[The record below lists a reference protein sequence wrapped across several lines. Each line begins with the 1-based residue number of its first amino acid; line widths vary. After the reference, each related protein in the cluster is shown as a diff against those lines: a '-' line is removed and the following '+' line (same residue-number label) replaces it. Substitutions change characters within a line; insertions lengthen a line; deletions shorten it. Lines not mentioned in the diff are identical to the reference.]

1 MQRRDFLKL
10 SAGTAAAAAFAS
22 RASAQGAVK
31 EIRIGY
37 QKTGVLVITR
47 QRATLEKHFTPQ
59 GIDVKW
65 VEFSSGPPMMEAMN
79 VGSVDY
85 GAVGDSP
92 PVFAQAAGA
101 AIVYAAGQPITN
113 GQGILVPKDS
123 SIRSIADL
131 KGKRIGFTKG
141 SSAHNVVVQT
151 LEKAGLTYADITPVY
166 LTPPD
171 AGPAFANGSIEAWAI
186 WDPYFAIGETKQNGR
201 ILINARE
208 VTKTNS
214 FYIANREF
222 AKNHGAILQ
231 QIVDVTTATGKWAEQ
246 NRDEVAKS
254 LGRDHRCSAGH
265 PGRRRRSRE
274 FRDRPRHRRH
284 RRDPAGRRRPLLQAR
299 PDPEADR
306 HPRHRLAQHGDL
318 IVPTNLPIS
327 KGLNMRRIIQR
338 LIAAHRAVDRHR
350 RRCGRHLLR
359 SGQGRPHRL
368 PEIRQA
374 GAAQEQGHAG
384 AEAGGRRLQGG
395 VDRIPV
401 RPAAARSAQCRRDR
415 FRQHRRSP
423 ADLRAGR
430 RRADPVCRL

>member
-10 SAGTAAAAAFAS
+10 SVGTAAAAAFTS
-22 RASAQGAVK
+22 RANAQGAVK

-37 QKTGVLVITR
+37 QKNGVLIITR
-47 QRATLEKHFTPQ
+47 QQAALEKHFIPQ
-59 GIDVKW
+59 GIEVKW

-123 SIRSIADL
+123 PIRSIADL

-222 AKNHGAILQ
+222 AKTHGAILQ

-246 NRDEVAKS
+246 HRGEVAKW
-254 LGRDHRCSAGH
+254 LAAVTGV
-265 PGRRRRSRE
+265 
-274 FRDRPRHRRH
+274 
-284 RRDPAGRRRPLLQAR
+284 PLDIQTVA
-299 PDPEADR
+299 ADR
-306 HPRHRLAQHGDL
+306 ANFVVGPVTDDIVVTQQGVADRFYKLGLIPKPIVVRDIVWRNPAAHRADHSSHAQGFEHEAYHSASDRG
-318 IVPTNLPIS
+318 
-327 KGLNMRRIIQR
+327 
-338 LIAAHRAVDRHR
+338 HRAVDRYR
-350 RRCGRHLLR
+350 RRRGRHVLR
-359 SGQGRPHRL
+359 PGQARQGGPHRL

-384 AEAGGRRLQGG
+384 AEARRQRLQGG

-415 FRQHRRSP
+415 FRQHR
-423 ADLRAGR
+423 
-430 RRADPVCRL
+430 

>member
-1 MQRRDFLKL
+1 MRRRDFLRL
-10 SAGTAAAAAFAS
+10 SVGTAAVAAFAS
-22 RASAQGAVK
+22 RVNAQGAVK

-37 QKTGVLVITR
+37 QKNGVLVIAR
-47 QRATLEKHFTPQ
+47 QQATLEEHFAPQ
-59 GIDVKW
+59 GIEVKW

-123 SIRSIADL
+123 PIHTIAEL

-141 SSAHNVVVQT
+141 SSAHNIVVQT

-186 WDPYFAIGETKQNGR
+186 WDPYFAIGETRQSGR

-214 FYIANREF
+214 FYIANRDF

-231 QIVDVTTATGKWAEQ
+231 QIVDVTTATARWAEHH
-246 NRDEVAKS
+246 RDEVAKS
-254 LGRDHRCSAGH
+254 LAAVTGIPLDIQAIAAN
-265 PGRRRRSRE
+265 RSS
-274 FRDRPRHRRH
+274 FVVGPVTD
-284 RRDPAGRRRPLLQAR
+284 DIVATQQGV
-299 PDPEADR
+299 ADR
-306 HPRHRLAQHGDL
+306 FYKLGL
-318 IVPTNLPIS
+318 IPKPI
-327 KGLNMRRIIQR
+327 
-338 LIAAHRAVDRHR
+338 V
-350 RRCGRHLLR
+350 
-359 SGQGRPHRL
+359 
-368 PEIRQA
+368 IRDIVW
-374 GAAQEQGHAG
+374 
-384 AEAGGRRLQGG
+384 RN
-395 VDRIPV
+395 
-401 RPAAARSAQCRRDR
+401 PAA
-415 FRQHRRSP
+415 
-423 ADLRAGR
+423 
-430 RRADPVCRL
+430 

>member
-10 SAGTAAAAAFAS
+10 SVGTAAAVALAS
-22 RASAQGAVK
+22 PAIAQGAAVK

-47 QRATLEKHFTPQ
+47 QQAALEKHFTPR
-59 GIDVKW
+59 GIEVKW
-65 VEFSSGPPMMEAMN
+65 IEFSSGPPMMEAMN
-79 VGSVDY
+79 VGSVDF

-123 SIRSIADL
+123 PIRGIADL

-201 ILINARE
+201 ILINSHE

-231 QIVDVTTATGKWAEQ
+231 QIVDVTTAAGKWAEQ
-246 NRDEVAKS
+246 HRDEVARS
-254 LGRDHRCSAGH
+254 LAAITGV
-265 PGRRRRSRE
+265 
-274 FRDRPRHRRH
+274 
-284 RRDPAGRRRPLLQAR
+284 PLDIQTLAANRANFVVGPVTDEIVTTQQGV
-299 PDPEADR
+299 ADR
-306 HPRHRLAQHGDL
+306 FYKLGL
-318 IVPTNLPIS
+318 IPKPI
-327 KGLNMRRIIQR
+327 Q
-338 LIAAHRAVDRHR
+338 
-350 RRCGRHLLR
+350 
-359 SGQGRPHRL
+359 
-368 PEIRQA
+368 IRDIVW
-374 GAAQEQGHAG
+374 
-384 AEAGGRRLQGG
+384 RN
-395 VDRIPV
+395 
-401 RPAAARSAQCRRDR
+401 PAA
-415 FRQHRRSP
+415 
-423 ADLRAGR
+423 
-430 RRADPVCRL
+430 